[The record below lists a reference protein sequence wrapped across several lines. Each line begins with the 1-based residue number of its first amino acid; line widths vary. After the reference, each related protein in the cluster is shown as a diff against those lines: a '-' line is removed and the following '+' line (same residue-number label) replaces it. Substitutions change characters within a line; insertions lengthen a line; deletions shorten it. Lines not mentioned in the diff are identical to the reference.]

1 MANEHA
7 VGKCKELLEE
17 VSRLCLILD
26 SCKLNTLQQLSN
38 NKDVIFIGLIVFNKL
53 VFLLN
58 QFINCG
64 YKELSYAVHSTNV
77 IFVK

>member
-17 VSRLCLILD
+17 VSMLCLILD

-64 YKELSYAVHSTNV
+64 YNLYYIIMNTNC
-77 IFVK
+77 IP

>member
-26 SCKLNTLQQLSN
+26 SCKLNTIQQLSN
-38 NKDVIFIGLIVFNKL
+38 NKDVIFIGLVVFNKL

-64 YKELSYAVHSTNV
+64 YNLYYIIMNTNC
-77 IFVK
+77 IP

>member
-64 YKELSYAVHSTNV
+64 YNLYYIIMNTNC
-77 IFVK
+77 IP